1 MYISED
7 LENVDRY
14 ELYSKINKEFKR
26 LRPILHKLNE
36 KYQNRFE
43 GQTYLE
49 YTREFD
55 EFYKLVVEEVN
66 SNSYYG
72 ANSESDYFISFFNQY
87 ANFLENQSF
96 EIELIPVEV
105 HLSNQLTLDNVRESL
120 DACDLHMQNGSY
132 DVAVTTAKTVLESV
146 FKEIIRTECPEFL
159 NEHKTFPR
167 LKKKAF
173 DILELTTNNDA
184 YTKDLKKMGENIST
198 IADTVTSICEAYEVY
213 NAELNKLV
221 GNVSTTADMVNSI
234 RNKVGMGHEAIDKPT
249 ASQALLVVNSAK
261 TVATFILQTFDERN
275 KKVME
280 SINE

>member
-1 MYISED
+1 MVGTDVEYIAD
-7 LENVDRY
+7 
-14 ELYSKINKEFKR
+14 LYSKINKEFKGLR
-26 LRPILHKLNE
+26 LILNQLNK
-36 KYQNRFE
+36 KYPNKFHGE
-43 GQTYLE
+43 SLLE
-49 YTREFD
+49 HSREFN
-55 EFYKLVVEEVN
+55 EFHKLVVDEI
-66 SNSYYG
+66 SSSPYYG
-72 ANSESDYFISFFNQY
+72 DASESDYFTSFFNQY

-96 EIELIPVEV
+96 EIELIPVVV

-120 DACDLHMQNGSY
+120 DACDLHIQNGNY
-132 DVAVTTAKTVLESV
+132 DVAVTTAKTLLESV

-173 DILELTTNNDA
+173 DILELTTNSDA
-184 YTKDLKKMGENIST
+184 YTKDLKKLGENIST
-198 IADTVTSICEAYEVY
+198 ITDTVTSISEAYEVY